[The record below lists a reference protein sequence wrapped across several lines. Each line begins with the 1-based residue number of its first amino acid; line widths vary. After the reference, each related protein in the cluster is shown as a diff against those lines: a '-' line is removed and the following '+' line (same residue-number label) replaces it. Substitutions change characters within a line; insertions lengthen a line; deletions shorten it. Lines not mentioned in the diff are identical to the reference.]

1 MRRSMRSLLPAVL
14 AVLVLAAG
22 SGCSSLRSLFSD
34 PGAEKR
40 RAGTRRSR
48 QRGDDDDDLKSRRY
62 QRDPLDALIFN
73 DRSKPPSWTAE
84 SELSDSERAALRNDL
99 DPDDRS
105 SKKAIDQIYLRNERS
120 RKKRADWVFGPNPFR
135 E

>member
-1 MRRSMRSLLPAVL
+1 MRSLLPAVL

-22 SGCSSLRSLFSD
+22 SGCSSFRSLFSD

-40 RAGTRRSR
+40 RAEKKRPRKES
-48 QRGDDDDDLKSRRY
+48 DDDELKSRRY

-105 SKKAIDQIYLRNERS
+105 SKKAIDQVYLKNERS

>member
-1 MRRSMRSLLPAVL
+1 MRGLLLLMAAAFVL
-14 AVLVLAAG
+14 FAAG
-22 SGCSSLRSLFSD
+22 GCSAFRSIFSD

-40 RAGTRRSR
+40 RTENRRSR
-48 QRGDDDDDLKSRRY
+48 QSGDEDGLKSSRY

-73 DRSKPPSWTAE
+73 DRSKPPSWAAE
-84 SELSDSERAALRNDL
+84 SELSPGERAALRNDL
-99 DPDDRS
+99 TPDDRS
-105 SKKAIDQIYLRNERS
+105 AKKAIDQVYLENERS

>member
-1 MRRSMRSLLPAVL
+1 MRFLLFLLL
-14 AVLVLAAG
+14 AVLVSAGG
-22 SGCSSLRSLFSD
+22 SGCSAFRSLFSD

-40 RAGTRRSR
+40 RAEKKRPRKD
-48 QRGDDDDDLKSRRY
+48 GDDEELKSRRY

-73 DRSKPPSWTAE
+73 DRSKPPKWAAE
-84 SELSDSERAALRNDL
+84 SELSPGERAALRNDL
-99 DPDDRS
+99 NPDDRS
-105 SKKAIDQIYLRNERS
+105 AKKAIDQIYLENERS

>member
-1 MRRSMRSLLPAVL
+1 MRVLLL
-14 AVLVLAAG
+14 LFLAAFIASGG
-22 SGCSSLRSLFSD
+22 SGCSAFRSLFSD

-40 RAGTRRSR
+40 RAEKKRSR
-48 QRGDDDDDLKSRRY
+48 AGGDDDELQSSRYR
-62 QRDPLDALIFN
+62 RDPLDSLIFN

-84 SELSDSERAALRNDL
+84 SELSPAERAALRNAL

-105 SKKAIDQIYLRNERS
+105 SKRAIDRVYLENERS

-135 E
+135 K